1 MENIAEAGDKVECI
15 VLCANFPPRPCKDA
29 FFLKSMLEQ
38 QVINWP
44 NFSTLCSVFPTGK
57 LPDSGTSFT
66 FFMLQPFGEA
76 IYGVVS
82 TRKGHHTL
90 ARHSTHVSLPLRWTV
105 TVYGTITGHRISTKD
120 PTVRN
125 LISGLVVFLKK
136 AIFWQ
141 IIFSNSDSPS
151 QTSLPALAFTI
162 RAVMESISLI
172 MFLSVEG
179 RIPQSLH

>member
-1 MENIAEAGDKVECI
+1 MEYLEILASAYSNGQGGLVFFHPCS

-29 FFLKSMLEQ
+29 FFLKSMSEQ
-38 QVINWP
+38 QGINWH
-44 NFSTLCSVFPTGK
+44 NSTSCSVFPTGK
-57 LPDSGTSFT
+57 LRDSGTSFT
-66 FFMLQPFGEA
+66 FFMLQSFGEA

-125 LISGLVVFLKK
+125 LISGLGHDSKK
-136 AIFWQ
+136 GNLLADYIFKLRLSVTNV
-141 IIFSNSDSPS
+141 ITSTDSH
-151 QTSLPALAFTI
+151 LLRFC
-162 RAVMESISLI
+162 AVMESTY
-172 MFLSVEG
+172 
-179 RIPQSLH
+179 P